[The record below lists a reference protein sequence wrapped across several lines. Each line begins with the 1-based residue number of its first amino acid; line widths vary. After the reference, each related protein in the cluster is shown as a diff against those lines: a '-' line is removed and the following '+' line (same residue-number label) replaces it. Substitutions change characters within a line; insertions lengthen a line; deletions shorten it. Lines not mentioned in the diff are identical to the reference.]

1 VDLKSAQ
8 IRSLRIRGSL
18 AEMPAKRTCFVNST
32 KKEYII
38 IGKYTPSDIRL
49 YLLKLESE
57 YNWDLRLDNIYIMHS
72 ECELGYKMLNW

>member
-1 VDLKSAQ
+1 
-8 IRSLRIRGSL
+8 
-18 AEMPAKRTCFVNST
+18 MPAKRTCFVNST

-57 YNWDLRLDNIYIMHS
+57 YKWDLRLDNIYIMHS
-72 ECELGYKMLNW
+72 ESELGYKMLNW